1 MTQPILF
8 VSHGGGPMP
17 LLGDPGH
24 VHLVDAYASIRDRIS
39 ALPRKPDAMLYISAH
54 WEEDIATVTSAAQ
67 PSLYY
72 DYYGF
77 PEESYSIQYPAAGA
91 PQVADEVRRLL
102 QQAGIAQAANAERGL
117 DHGVFVPGKL
127 LVPGAEIPC
136 LQVSLLKSL
145 DAEAHLELGKAL
157 AALREQN
164 VMLVGS
170 GFSFH
175 NMRAFFEKDNAE
187 GDRLNQDFEDWLSE
201 TVKECSNEE
210 RWQRLLSWE
219 QAPGARYCHPREEHL
234 LPLLVCATAANDVVS
249 DAWHFEVL
257 NKQASCYWWD

>member
-1 MTQPILF
+1 MTQPVVF

-24 VHLVDAYASIRDRIS
+24 VHLVSAYASIRDRLKE
-39 ALPRKPDAMLYISAH
+39 LPRPPAAMLYISAH

-77 PEESYSIQYPAAGA
+77 PDEAYSIQYPARGA
-91 PQVADEVRRLL
+91 PDVAQATRELLRR
-102 QQAGIAQAANAERGL
+102 AGTAQAADGERGL

-127 LVPGAEIPC
+127 LVPDADIPC
-136 LQVSLLKSL
+136 LQISLLKSL
-145 DAEAHLELGKAL
+145 DPKAHLELGKVL
-157 AALREQN
+157 AELREQN
-164 VMLVGS
+164 VLLVGS

-187 GDRLNQDFEDWLSE
+187 GDRLNREFEEWLSE
-201 TVKECSNEE
+201 TVTQCSAEE
-210 RWQRLLSWE
+210 RWQRLLNWE

-234 LPLLVCATAANDVVS
+234 LPLLVCAAAAGDVAS
-249 DAWHFEVL
+249 EAWHFEVL
-257 NKQASCYWWD
+257 NKQASCYWWS